1 MKNPTPKKKAAPRR
15 AAACIVYRGNE
26 VLLARRNDAI
36 PFMGGHHVFPGGAM
50 DKTDDPAYVNGAD
63 PVTSGKSIFA
73 AVREVFEETGL
84 LLAQGAVPGLDALRG
99 ARRALHAHETTFSA
113 ILDRYALRIDAVD
126 FTPAGEWIT
135 PAFSPM
141 RFHTDYY
148 ACAYTGA
155 FPGETLGPDS
165 EIVDVEWLTP
175 AEARR
180 RWHQNR
186 LKLSTPVAFM
196 LRHLAVLPMDEALP
210 WLRKSTGRDPDM
222 PNLFET
228 HPGITIIPVSTKTLP
243 SATHVN
249 CVVLGED
256 ELYVVD
262 PGVADPWERQHLH
275 EVLDHLLG
283 LGHRVGAVM
292 LTHPHSDHAGATE
305 FFRAKY
311 RAPVWAHE
319 ATARELP
326 FPIDR
331 LLHDGEI
338 FPITGDPE
346 WRVRCLHTPGH
357 HPGHMCF
364 LEETTQSLLCGDML
378 ANPGTILISPDF
390 GGDMNAYLQSLER
403 LLQEDIRF
411 TVPAHGWPTFG
422 ESGKNLLRALLDH
435 RLDREKQIKTALE
448 NGARTMEELIAWVY
462 SDTPR
467 EAWPAAA
474 HQLRAHLLR
483 LGLALPGKDA

>member
-1 MKNPTPKKKAAPRR
+1 MNPTPQKTVAPRR
-15 AAACIVYRGNE
+15 AAAGIVHRNGE

-50 DKTDDPAYVNGAD
+50 DKTDDPAYVLGA
-63 PVTSGKSIFA
+63 VHAKSGKSIFA
-73 AVREVFEETGL
+73 TVREIFEETGL
-84 LLAQGAVPGLDALRG
+84 LLAKGALPGLDTLRE
-99 ARRALHAHETTFSA
+99 ARRALHTHETTFAA
-113 ILDRYALRIDAVD
+113 ILDRYNLRIDAAD
-126 FTPAGEWIT
+126 FTPAGEWVT

-148 ACAYTGA
+148 ACAYSGA
-155 FPGETLGPDS
+155 FSGETLGPDS
-165 EIVDVEWLTP
+165 EIVDVEWLTA

-180 RWHQNR
+180 HWHQHR
-186 LKLSTPVAFM
+186 IKLSTPVAFI
-196 LRHLAVLPMDEALP
+196 LRHLAVLPMEEALP
-210 WLRKSTGRDPDM
+210 WLCKATGRDPDM

-228 HPGITIIPVSTKTLP
+228 QPGITIIPVRSQKKP
-243 SATHVN
+243 AVTHVN
-249 CVVLGED
+249 CVVIGED

-262 PGVADPWERQHLH
+262 PGVAEPWERQHLDD
-275 EVLDHLLG
+275 VLDHLLG
-283 LGHRVGAVM
+283 LGHQVGAVL
-292 LTHPHSDHAGATE
+292 LTHPHSDHVGATE

-326 FPIDR
+326 FPVDH

-338 FPITGDPE
+338 IPITGDPE

-364 LEETTQSLLCGDML
+364 LEETTHSLLCGDMM
-378 ANPGTILISPDF
+378 ANPGTILISPDY

-411 TVPAHGWPTFG
+411 TVPAHGWPTFR
-422 ESGKNLLRALLDH
+422 ESGKDLLRQLITH
-435 RLDREKQIKTALE
+435 RLGREEKIKTALAE
-448 NGARTMEELIAWVY
+448 GVRTMEELIERVY
-462 SDTPR
+462 ADVPR
-467 EAWPAAA
+467 EAWHAAE
-474 HQLRAHLLR
+474 HQIRAHLLR